1 MMNTYIGIDLGTS
14 SVKMLLVDKLGKI
27 LNSVTEEYPIYYPQ
41 KNYSEQNPN
50 DWFIAVKKG
59 IKALLSGFDGKLVKG
74 VSFGGQMHG
83 LVILDEHDEVI
94 RNAILWND
102 GRTVKET
109 EYLNN
114 VIGKNVLY
122 NETNN
127 IAFAGFT
134 APKILW
140 VKNNEPENFK
150 RIKKIMLPK
159 DYIAYKLTG
168 VFSTDYSDAAGTLLL
183 DVKNK
188 CWNKKMLKICDIT
201 EDYLPKLYNS
211 HDVIGVIKPEIANE
225 FNLQNNVVVTAGA
238 GDNAAAAVGVGVINE
253 GECNLSLGTS
263 GTVFLPLN
271 KIDNN
276 YVTDLHCF
284 NDVNGNYH
292 LLGCILSAASCNK
305 WWMNVLN
312 TNDYLNEQ
320 ADLENLIGKNNVLFA
335 PYLAGE
341 RCPHNDVNVKGSFI
355 GLTADTT
362 RKQMNLAVLE
372 GVAFALRDCI
382 ENGKVT
388 ITSTKICGG
397 GAKSKLWLKI
407 IANVLNAKVIKTTVD
422 EGPSY
427 GACIL
432 AMVGAKEYDSV
443 STAINSFI
451 NVKEVITPDDETV
464 ELYNDKYNKFK
475 LIYPSLKNLYEN
487 Y

>member
-140 VKNNEPENFK
+140 VKNNELENFK

-183 DVKNK
+183 VVKNK
-188 CWNKKMLKICDIT
+188 RWNEKMLKICDIT

-225 FNLQNNVVVTAGA
+225 FNLQNNVVVSAGA

-271 KIDNN
+271 I
-276 YVTDLHCF
+276 
-284 NDVNGNYH
+284 
-292 LLGCILSAASCNK
+292 
-305 WWMNVLN
+305 
-312 TNDYLNEQ
+312 
-320 ADLENLIGKNNVLFA
+320 
-335 PYLAGE
+335 
-341 RCPHNDVNVKGSFI
+341 
-355 GLTADTT
+355 
-362 RKQMNLAVLE
+362 
-372 GVAFALRDCI
+372 
-382 ENGKVT
+382 
-388 ITSTKICGG
+388 
-397 GAKSKLWLKI
+397 
-407 IANVLNAKVIKTTVD
+407 
-422 EGPSY
+422 
-427 GACIL
+427 
-432 AMVGAKEYDSV
+432 
-443 STAINSFI
+443 
-451 NVKEVITPDDETV
+451 
-464 ELYNDKYNKFK
+464 
-475 LIYPSLKNLYEN
+475 
-487 Y
+487 